1 MEILDVRINVRINV
15 GINVKKSERTS
26 SVPCDS
32 GVETCNTRVLFVD
45 KKVRKYDT
53 QIKFEKTPKK
63 SRYDVEKT
71 CFACPDAKYN
81 ILSNTN
87 RGSNKFDIKSSIPF
101 V

>member
-53 QIKFEKTPKK
+53 QIKFEKTPKNHDTT
-63 SRYDVEKT
+63 SRRHVSRVQMQ
-71 CFACPDAKYN
+71 N
-81 ILSNTN
+81 IIYFQTQTGD
-87 RGSNKFDIKSSIPF
+87 RISSI
-101 V
+101 